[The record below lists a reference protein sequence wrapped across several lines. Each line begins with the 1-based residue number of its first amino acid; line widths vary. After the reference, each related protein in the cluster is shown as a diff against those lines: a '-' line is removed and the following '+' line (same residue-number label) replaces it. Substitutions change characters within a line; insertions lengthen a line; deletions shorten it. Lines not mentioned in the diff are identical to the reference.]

1 MQKRHLLHV
10 FPTSLFH
17 VCLPVSRV
25 DKAYIFSFAGYSLV
39 LGAFLFLSEFLGVSR
54 GCWAPVTYTLPLAHG
69 GLFQHATIR
78 ESLVLRIVKTLYL
91 VVSDSVHYILW
102 FGSFRAIPNQ
112 LFLCRLHNFT
122 IYKCRQL

>member
-54 GCWAPVTYTLPLAHG
+54 GVGLLSHTPSPLAHG
-69 GLFQHATIR
+69 GLFQRVTIR

-91 VVSDSVHYILW
+91 VAFDSVHYILW

-112 LFLCRLHNFT
+112 LFLCRLHNFAV
-122 IYKCRQL
+122 YKCRQL